1 MLAGIPVRII
11 SAIAMSLIADVG
23 IGVLS
28 QAEAEAKAEE
38 SDQAEEDFEEGKCPV
53 EIALGMGINVYT

>member
-1 MLAGIPVRII
+1 
-11 SAIAMSLIADVG
+11 MSLIADVG